1 MLENLKAGPLDLV
14 RLQKA
19 QENELL
25 YVRRE

>member
-1 MLENLKAGPLDLV
+1 MLENLQAGLLDLV

-19 QENELL
+19 QANELL